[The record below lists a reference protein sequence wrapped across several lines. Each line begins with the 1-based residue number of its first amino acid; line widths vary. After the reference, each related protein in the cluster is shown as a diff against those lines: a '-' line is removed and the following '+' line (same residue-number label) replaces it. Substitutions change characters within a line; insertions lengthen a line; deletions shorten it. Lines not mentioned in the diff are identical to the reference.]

1 MIDKHE
7 LLGFECLESRHT
19 FAVEDVALIEFTTTD
34 GRSGHFWYDSH
45 LDPSPYEGVVVVDAP
60 RPRNSNWF
68 PIEMYDRSVSGTDG
82 RALFHPIDIQTETEF
97 AFDTQ
102 VFENAQ
108 LRAIHGLFFDYEAWK
123 IALNARQYWIDGDT
137 ADGSA
142 GWQFIFTEYK
152 REYLS
157 DVVREPILPDSL
169 LSLNLDDFR
178 SRREFGWVN
187 RPIAGPGTGGSS
199 FNQIEI
205 ATIKESPVL
214 DLSLSTNN
222 TNSHIHISADALNI
236 DSRVT
241 VNEFQP
247 DDDVRF
253 YWSSNETTAGIISE
267 VPSEIFGQSAAN
279 RYSTTFSASIDS
291 IQTLIPS
298 NANSIIAIIDNNDN
312 ILEKNEFNNVLAVPL
327 SEFLVDD
334 GSVQLSYDSLGRLYA
349 DGQAVRIQ
357 NQYAAS
363 AIGGFE
369 VVSATDEGGNQLIV
383 ERDST
388 QYRLIADDVWRI
400 NGLFNSLQNESAS
413 IIDVSARESPSTLNI
428 SAVAGAYEINGV
440 NNPTLVVR
448 RGQTYTFNLNTAGH
462 PFYLQTTGGGYQS
475 TNIYADGFTG
485 NNRTSGEYRW
495 VVPQDAPDEI
505 FYQCKFH
512 PVMFGKI
519 IVVD

>member
-45 LDPSPYEGVVVVDAP
+45 VDPSPFDDAVVVDAP
-60 RPRNSNWF
+60 PPRPGAFF
-68 PIEMYDRSVSGTDG
+68 PIEMYDSVRGTDG
-82 RALFHPIDIQTETEF
+82 TAVFYSIPIQTEAEF
-97 AFDTQ
+97 VFDTH
-102 VFENAQ
+102 VFENTQ
-108 LRAIHGLFFDYEAWK
+108 VRTNHGLVFDYEARK
-123 IALNARQYWIDGDT
+123 IALNARQYWIEGD
-137 ADGSA
+137 AVGGSA
-142 GWQFIFTEYK
+142 YWQFNFTEYE

-247 DDDVRF
+247 DDNVII
-253 YWSSNETTAGIISE
+253 YWSSNGTAAGILSE
-267 VPSEIFGQSAAN
+267 VPSDLFGQTAAS
-279 RYSTTFSASIDS
+279 RYSTTFSASTDS
-291 IQTLIPS
+291 IQNLAPS
-298 NANSIIAIIDNNDN
+298 NANSIIAIVDSNND

-327 SEFLVDD
+327 SDFLVDD
-334 GSVQLSYDSLGRLYA
+334 GYVQLSYDSFGRLYA
-349 DGQAVRIQ
+349 DGQPVRIQ

-383 ERDST
+383 EKNGT

-400 NGLFNSLQNESAS
+400 NGLFDALQNDSTV
-413 IIDVSARESPSTLNI
+413 ILDLSARESSSTLNI
-428 SAVAGAYEINGV
+428 AAVAGAYEINGV
-440 NNPTLVVR
+440 NNPTLIVR

-475 TNIYADGFTG
+475 ANTYADGFTG

>member
-1 MIDKHE
+1 MINKHE

-45 LDPSPYEGVVVVDAP
+45 VDPSPYDGLKEESFIDQPPPGGANGSGGVFGVETDVGFTFNGVELNNPGIGVSHYMTFDY
-60 RPRNSNWF
+60 NTWKTVLES
-68 PIEMYDRSVSGTDG
+68 RSIVFVGRMPESDYEWHFSFESRESQYMTDMIG
-82 RALFHPIDIQTETEF
+82 E
-97 AFDTQ
+97 Q
-102 VFENAQ
+102 VF
-108 LRAIHGLFFDYEAWK
+108 
-123 IALNARQYWIDGDT
+123 
-137 ADGSA
+137 
-142 GWQFIFTEYK
+142 
-152 REYLS
+152 
-157 DVVREPILPDSL
+157 PDSL
-169 LSLNLDDFR
+169 LSPEYTIQF
-178 SRREFGWVN
+178 
-187 RPIAGPGTGGSS
+187 GSS
-199 FNQIEI
+199 STRSGGMSGNALRTVDL
-205 ATIKESPVL
+205 ATIREVPAL
-214 DLSLSTNN
+214 DLFLESTSSESQVNLLIN
-222 TNSHIHISADALNI
+222 ASV
-236 DSRVT
+236 DSRISE
-241 VNEFQP
+241 NDFQP
-247 DDDVRF
+247 GDDLMF

-267 VPSEIFGQSAAN
+267 VPSEIFGQSAAT

-327 SEFLVDD
+327 SDFLVDD

-349 DGQAVRIQ
+349 DGQAVSIQ

-383 ERDST
+383 ERDNT

-413 IIDVSARESPSTLNI
+413 ILDVSARESPSTLNI

-440 NNPTLVVR
+440 NNPTLIVR
-448 RGQTYTFNLNTAGH
+448 RGQTYRFNLNTAGH
-462 PFYLQTTGGGYQS
+462 PFYLQTTGSGYQS
-475 TNIYADGFTG
+475 ANVYDSEFTG
-485 NNRTSGEYRW
+485 NSQTTGEHQW
-495 VVPQDAPDEI
+495 VVPEDAPEEI
-505 FYQCKFH
+505 FYQCEFH